1 MGVNLFIPPAYSNYM
16 AGSDQDGAN
25 QSTLDEETSSTSDGQ
40 QLESSREDATGDSS
54 QNQGSAGEDAQ
65 RSIRDMLDDEG
76 EASVFVN
83 RDLVEPDTI
92 IDEERIVGRDDQ
104 LESVVSF
111 LKPTLQ
117 GNRPPNMLLYGP
129 AGTGKS
135 LIIGA
140 VTQQIIELCQSKGER
155 FGVVD
160 VNCQPINTLDQAVY
174 ELVQTV
180 AQDVG
185 TEIGVPET
193 GVSTKRKYRRLYELI
208 NEHYDSVIFTLDEID
223 LLVGRRENDEPAYS
237 KLLYQLS
244 RASNTNE
251 IEGRVSVAALT
262 NDPKF
267 MEDID
272 GRAESSFNPRDVYFP
287 DYDAT
292 QLREILNNR
301 CDAFRE
307 TALDDDVIPLVA
319 AFAAQSHGDARK
331 AIDLFRG
338 AGDLADEQGDEV
350 VTEDH
355 VRESQEEIDKDRSLK
370 LVEGLT
376 TQKKISLYAT
386 AAVAH
391 HSKRTGSSVPSP
403 VGFKVYQWV
412 TNELDADQMTRETY
426 VKYVK
431 ELSTYGLISTSRKS
445 RGRGGGMYMEFTFT
459 GDPEAMMTRIVDDTR
474 LEGIAQE
481 KELLNSVANAQLKEF
496 HEE

>member
-1 MGVNLFIPPAYSNYM
+1 M
-16 AGSDQDGAN
+16 AGSDQGETD
-25 QSTLDEETSSTSDGQ
+25 QSTHEEEKTEVALEDIASSSSSATDSAGQ
-40 QLESSREDATGDSS
+40 REDS
-54 QNQGSAGEDAQ
+54 Q
-65 RSIRDMLDDEG
+65 RTIRDMLNEEG
-76 EASVFVN
+76 GTSVFDN

-140 VTQQIIELCQSKGER
+140 VTQQIVELCKSKGER
-155 FGVVD
+155 FGVITI
-160 VNCQPINTLDQAVY
+160 NCQPINTLDQAVY
-174 ELVQTV
+174 ELVQTT
-180 AQDVG
+180 AKSIG

-193 GVSTKRKYRRLYELI
+193 GVSTKRKYRRLYDLI
-208 NEHYDSVIFTLDEID
+208 NRNYDSVIFILDEID
-223 LLVGRRENDEPAYS
+223 LLVGRHTNDEPAYS

-267 MEDID
+267 MENID

-292 QLREILNNR
+292 QLREILRNR
-301 CDAFRE
+301 RDAFRPN
-307 TALDDDVIPLVA
+307 ALEEDVIPLVA

-338 AGDLADEQGDEV
+338 AGDLANERGDEEV
-350 VTEDH
+350 LEEH

-376 TQKKISLYAT
+376 TQKKISLYST
-386 AAVAH
+386 AGVARY
-391 HSKRTGSSVPSP
+391 SKRSGSSVPSP
-403 VGFKVYQWV
+403 VGFKIYQWV
-412 TNELDADQMTRETY
+412 TDELDADQMTRETY

-459 GDPEAMMTRIVDDTR
+459 GDPTAIMERIVTDTR
-474 LEGIAQE
+474 LGAISDREEILQ
-481 KELLNSVANAQLKEF
+481 SIVNAQLREF
-496 HEE
+496 HEN

>member
-1 MGVNLFIPPAYSNYM
+1 M
-16 AGSDQDGAN
+16 AGSDQDGAD
-25 QSTLDEETSSTSDGQ
+25 QSTLDEEIHPNAD
-40 QLESSREDATGDSS
+40 EDQTEAAQTETDRDAILNPEEVANGDST
-54 QNQGSAGEDAQ
+54 Q

-140 VTQQIIELCQSKGER
+140 VTQQIIGLCQSKGER

-160 VNCQPINTLDQAVY
+160 INCQPINTLDQAVY

-180 AQDVG
+180 AKDVNA
-185 TEIGVPET
+185 EVGVPET

-208 NEHYDSVIFTLDEID
+208 NGHYDSVIFILDEID
-223 LLVGRRENDEPAYS
+223 LLVGRRANDEPAYS

-267 MEDID
+267 MENID

-292 QLREILNNR
+292 QLREILDNR
-301 CDAFRE
+301 RDAFRQD
-307 TALDDDVIPLVA
+307 ALGDDVIPLVA

-338 AGDLADEQGDEV
+338 AGDLADERGDGT

-386 AAVAH
+386 AAVACY
-391 HSKRTGSSVPSP
+391 SDRSRSSVPSP

-412 TNELDADQMTRETY
+412 TDEIDADQMTRETY

-459 GDPEAMMTRIVDDTR
+459 GDPAAMMSRIIDDSR
-474 LEGIAQE
+474 LGAIAEQE
-481 KELLNSVANAQLKEF
+481 ELLRTVVNSQLKDF
-496 HEE
+496 HNQ

>member
-1 MGVNLFIPPAYSNYM
+1 M
-16 AGSDQDGAN
+16 AGSDQEGAD
-25 QSTLDEETSSTSDGQ
+25 QSTLDEGTGSTSDGQ
-40 QLESSREDATGDSS
+40 QLESAREGAAGDSS
-54 QNQGSAGEDAQ
+54 QNQGSTEESAQ

-160 VNCQPINTLDQAVY
+160 INCQPINTLDQAVY

-185 TEIGVPET
+185 TEVGVPET

-208 NEHYDSVIFTLDEID
+208 NEHNDSVIFILDEID

-287 DYDAT
+287 DYDAN
-292 QLREILNNR
+292 QLREILENR
-301 CDAFRE
+301 RDAFRQE
-307 TALDDDVIPLVA
+307 ALEDDVIPLVA

-338 AGDLADEQGDEV
+338 AGDLADERGDEV

-391 HSKRTGSSVPSP
+391 HSNRTGSSVPSP

-412 TNELDADQMTRETY
+412 TDELDADQMTRETY

-474 LEGIAQE
+474 LERIAQQE
-481 KELLNSVANAQLKEF
+481 ELLSSVVNAQLKEF
-496 HEE
+496 HEG

>member
-1 MGVNLFIPPAYSNYM
+1 M
-16 AGSDQDGAN
+16 AGSNQDRAD
-25 QSTLDEETSSTSDGQ
+25 QSTLNEETSSISDGQ
-40 QLESSREDATGDSS
+40 QLESAREDAAGDSN
-54 QNQGSAGEDAQ
+54 QNQGSTEENTQ

-76 EASVFVN
+76 ETSVFVN

-185 TEIGVPET
+185 TEVGVPET
-193 GVSTKRKYRRLYELI
+193 GVSTKRKYRRLYDLI
-208 NEHYDSVIFTLDEID
+208 NEYYDSVIFTLDEID

-292 QLREILNNR
+292 QLREILDNR
-301 CDAFRE
+301 RDAFRE
-307 TALDDDVIPLVA
+307 DALNDDVIPLVA

-338 AGDLADEQGDEV
+338 AGDLADEQRDEV

-431 ELSTYGLISTSRKS
+431 EVSTYGLISTSRKS

-459 GDPEAMMTRIVDDTR
+459 GDPEAIMTRIVDDTR
-474 LEGIAQE
+474 LEGIAQQE
-481 KELLNSVANAQLKEF
+481 ELLSSVVNAQLKEF

>member
-1 MGVNLFIPPAYSNYM
+1 MT
-16 AGSDQDGAN
+16 GSDQEGAD
-25 QSTLDEETSSTSDGQ
+25 QSTLDEGTSSTSDGQ
-40 QLESSREDATGDSS
+40 QIESAREDAAGDSN
-54 QNQGSAGEDAQ
+54 QIQGSTEESAQ

-160 VNCQPINTLDQAVY
+160 INCQPINTLDQAVY

-208 NEHYDSVIFTLDEID
+208 NEHYDSVIFILDEID

-287 DYDAT
+287 DYDAN
-292 QLREILNNR
+292 QLREILENR
-301 CDAFRE
+301 HDAFRQE
-307 TALDDDVIPLVA
+307 ALEDDVIPLVA

-338 AGDLADEQGDEV
+338 AGDLADERGDEV

-391 HSKRTGSSVPSP
+391 HSNRTGSSVPSP

-412 TNELDADQMTRETY
+412 TDELDADQMTRETY

-474 LEGIAQE
+474 LEGIAQQE
-481 KELLNSVANAQLKEF
+481 ELLSSVVNAQLKEF

>member
-1 MGVNLFIPPAYSNYM
+1 M
-16 AGSDQDGAN
+16 AGSEQEGAD
-25 QSTLDEETSSTSDGQ
+25 QSTLDEGSSSASDGQ
-40 QLESSREDATGDSS
+40 QIESAHEDAAGNSN
-54 QNQGSAGEDAQ
+54 QNQGSTEESAQ

-92 IDEERIVGRDDQ
+92 IDEEQIVGRDDQ

-160 VNCQPINTLDQAVY
+160 INCQPINTLDQGVY

-185 TEIGVPET
+185 TDVGVPET

-208 NEHYDSVIFTLDEID
+208 NEYYDSVIFILDEID

-287 DYDAT
+287 DYDAN
-292 QLREILNNR
+292 QLREILENR
-301 CDAFRE
+301 RDAFRQD
-307 TALDDDVIPLVA
+307 ALGNDVIPLVA

-338 AGDLADEQGDEV
+338 AGDLADERGDEV
-350 VTEDH
+350 VTENH

-391 HSKRTGSSVPSP
+391 HSNRTGSSVPSP
-403 VGFKVYQWV
+403 VGFKIYQWV

-474 LEGIAQE
+474 LDGIAQQ
-481 KELLNSVANAQLKEF
+481 KELLKSVVNAQLNEF
-496 HEE
+496 HEG

>member
-1 MGVNLFIPPAYSNYM
+1 M
-16 AGSDQDGAN
+16 AGSDQGGTD
-25 QSTLDEETSSTSDGQ
+25 QSTLGEDDTCSEAAEDEIETSQADAASNSASTTDAAD
-40 QLESSREDATGDSS
+40 LEENS
-54 QNQGSAGEDAQ
+54 Q
-65 RSIRDMLDDEG
+65 RSIRDMLDEEG
-76 EASVFVN
+76 GASVFTN

-92 IDEERIVGRDDQ
+92 IDEERIVGRDEQ

-111 LKPTLQ
+111 LKPTLR

-140 VTQQIIELCQSKGER
+140 VTQQIIELCKSKGER
-155 FGVVD
+155 FGVVSI
-160 VNCQPINTLDQAVY
+160 NCQPINTLDQAVY

-180 AQDVG
+180 AKNVDAEV
-185 TEIGVPET
+185 GVPET

-208 NEHYDSVIFTLDEID
+208 NGNYDSVIFILDEID
-223 LLVGRRENDEPAYS
+223 LLVGRRANDEPAYS

-244 RASNTNE
+244 RASNTND

-267 MEDID
+267 MENID

-287 DYDAT
+287 DYDAN
-292 QLREILNNR
+292 QLRQILKNR
-301 CDAFRE
+301 RDAFRPD
-307 TALDDDVIPLVA
+307 ALEDDVIPLVA

-338 AGDLADEQGDEV
+338 AGDLADERGEEEV
-350 VTEDH
+350 REEH

-386 AAVAH
+386 AAVARY
-391 HSKRTGSSVPSP
+391 SRRSGSSVPSP
-403 VGFKVYQWV
+403 IGFKVYQWV
-412 TNELDADQMTRETY
+412 TDELDADQMTRETY

-445 RGRGGGMYMEFTFT
+445 QGRGGGMYMEFTFT
-459 GDPEAMMTRIVDDTR
+459 GDPTAIMDRIIEDTR
-474 LEGIAQE
+474 LETVGGQD
-481 KELLNSVANAQLKEF
+481 ELLQSVVNAQLNDF
-496 HEE
+496 HKK